1 MDLTAL
7 QDDENMYISRIEAT
21 TIRSS
26 SFEHIF
32 TAESQPKKWQSG
44 DDCCAVGVR
53 ETDHPHNLANRECL
67 KVKLYSCAKSC

>member
-7 QDDENMYISRIEAT
+7 QDDENRYLAN
-21 TIRSS
+21 RSDNKKI
-26 SFEHIF
+26 FEHIF
-32 TAESQPKKWQSG
+32 TAESEPKKWQSG